1 VSVRRAR
8 RKVHSPQV
16 AGLDNYAV
24 SRSGIFVQN
33 TGGQSQPALQR
44 IHPDSTYQSGTAKL
58 ALEYWQKQPTGAILR
73 SLAPGGREA
82 LRVKPDG
89 RIMNGN
95 TRIKVLQ
102 ERGFDVNSL
111 PREIVP

>member
-1 VSVRRAR
+1 MANS
-8 RKVHSPQV
+8 
-16 AGLDNYAV
+16 
-24 SRSGIFVQN
+24 SGP
-33 TGGQSQPALQR
+33 TQPPLQR

-58 ALEYWQKQPTGAILR
+58 ALEYWQKQPTDAIVR

-102 ERGFDVNSL
+102 DRGLDVNSL
-111 PREIVP
+111 PREIIN

>member
-1 VSVRRAR
+1 
-8 RKVHSPQV
+8 
-16 AGLDNYAV
+16 
-24 SRSGIFVQN
+24 VQN
-33 TGGQSQPALQR
+33 SDAPSQPPLRR
-44 IHPDSTYQSGTAKL
+44 IHPDATYQSGTAKV
-58 ALEYWQKQPTGAILR
+58 ALEHWRRQPTDAIIR

-95 TRIKVLQ
+95 TRIKALE

-111 PREIVP
+111 PREVVP

>member
-1 VSVRRAR
+1 M
-8 RKVHSPQV
+8 PW
-16 AGLDNYAV
+16 LEPM
-24 SRSGIFVQN
+24 RSGWYNPVVIS
-33 TGGQSQPALQR
+33 GSSPPPLQR
-44 IHPDSTYQSGTAKL
+44 IHPDATYQSGPAKL
-58 ALEYWQKQPTGAILR
+58 ALEHWQKQPTDVIVR
-73 SLAPGGREA
+73 SLAPGSREA

-111 PREIVP
+111 PREIV

>member
-1 VSVRRAR
+1 MP
-8 RKVHSPQV
+8 VH
-16 AGLDNYAV
+16 NT
-24 SRSGIFVQN
+24 SGSF
-33 TGGQSQPALQR
+33 QPALQR
-44 IHPDSTYQSGTAKL
+44 IHPDAIYQSGTAKL
-58 ALEYWQKQPTGAILR
+58 ALEHWRKQPTGAIVR

-95 TRIKVLQ
+95 TRIKVPE

-111 PREIVP
+111 PREIVN